1 MFAGKTET
9 GKPVTVNKS
18 QNDCSIIEVHCPSK
32 PLSRTQIRKLKLA
45 KREKVRVHKVSFK
58 LPSLKE
64 IVNGEWLNDTHI
76 KAVCDLLKTQFPSV
90 CGLHDPKLGED
101 LSFPDTDFPF
111 IQILHAGDHWLTVQG
126 ISPSLARTYDT
137 MNYSSS
143 GDVQLQIAAI
153 MHCEADTITLE
164 VQSTQ
169 KQRGPNDCALFA
181 IAYAVDLCCEN
192 DPTMLWYNQHKMRE
206 HLVECLQEKKMRPF
220 PSRVCRP
227 SKPLT
232 ISFAVYCV
240 CRLTDLEDENDSMAR
255 CENCHQWYHQSCED
269 IPEIIFKD
277 SSIDWQCSHC
287 RASNDQ

>member
-1 MFAGKTET
+1 M
-9 GKPVTVNKS
+9 
-18 QNDCSIIEVHCPSK
+18 
-32 PLSRTQIRKLKLA
+32 
-45 KREKVRVHKVSFK
+45 
-58 LPSLKE
+58 
-64 IVNGEWLNDTHI
+64 
-76 KAVCDLLKTQFPSV
+76 
-90 CGLHDPKLGED
+90 
-101 LSFPDTDFPF
+101 
-111 IQILHAGDHWLTVQG
+111 QG

-143 GDVQLQIAAI
+143 DDVQLQIAAI